1 MAYLGQ
7 EFDANSVEPSK
18 PREVIP
24 PNWYTAIIDASDVK
38 PTKKAQEAEQYGG
51 EGQGDKLLAL
61 TFRVIDGDFKDAI
74 IFTNLNIVNS
84 NPQAQEI
91 AQRDLSA
98 ICHAV
103 GKLKV
108 KDSSELHNKPIR
120 IKVDVEKKEGY
131 SPRNIVKGYEPVG
144 GQAAPATAT
153 GGAATGGAAKP
164 AATPAWGRK

>member
-7 EFDANSVEPSK
+7 EFDANTVEPSK

-24 PNWYTAIIDASDVK
+24 PGEYTAIIEASDVK
-38 PTKKAQEAEQYGG
+38 PTKKAQEDTQYGG
-51 EGQGDKLLAL
+51 PAANDKLLEL
-61 TFRVIDGDFKDAI
+61 TLKVVDGEYAGSMI
-74 IFTNLNIVNS
+74 WERLNIINT
-84 NPQAQEI
+84 NPVAQEI

-120 IKVDVEKKEGY
+120 IKVDVERKEGY
-131 SPRNIVKGYEPVG
+131 NPRNVIKGYSPIEGVVTGAARPPAG
-144 GQAAPATAT
+144 TAAPA
-153 GGAATGGAAKP
+153 GR
-164 AATPAWGRK
+164 PAWQK